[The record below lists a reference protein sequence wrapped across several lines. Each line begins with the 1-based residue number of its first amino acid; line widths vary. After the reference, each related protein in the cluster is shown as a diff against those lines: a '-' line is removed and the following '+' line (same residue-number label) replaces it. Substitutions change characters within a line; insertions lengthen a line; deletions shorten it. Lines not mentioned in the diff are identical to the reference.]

1 MKPADRSKAARPDTP
16 VGAAGPGDTP
26 HTVFVVDDDASF
38 RTGLVRMLRA
48 SGYAVSCFASAADF
62 LAGRTAGVAGCV
74 VADLKMPGMD
84 GMALQEA
91 LENSEDPLPVVFLS
105 GHGDI
110 RTSVE
115 AIRQGAEDF
124 LTKTAPREELLGAIE
139 RALARDSREREA
151 RLHGIELQSRF
162 NKLTPRERDVL
173 VHVTRGRTNGR
184 IAADLGVTERSIKR
198 HRTNLMKK
206 LEVRSVAELVLLA
219 RDAGII

>member
-1 MKPADRSKAARPDTP
+1 
-16 VGAAGPGDTP
+16 
-26 HTVFVVDDDASF
+26 
-38 RTGLVRMLRA
+38 MLRA

-62 LAGRTAGVAGCV
+62 LAGRPAGVAGCV

-91 LENSEDPLPVVFLS
+91 LRNSEDSLPVVFLS

-151 RLHGIELQSRF
+151 RLHEIELQSRF